1 MSEWGYVI
9 AAYGLTWVVLAGYAA
24 YLRVRSR
31 RARET
36 FADAGTEVQ
45 P

>member
-1 MSEWGYVI
+1 MSEWGWVLI
-9 AAYGLTWVVLAGYAA
+9 AYGLTWVVLVGYAA

-31 RARET
+31 RARES
-36 FADAGTEVQ
+36 FADAGTEVG